1 MVNSLVSKRR
11 SRDSEYNFTLC
22 HTFTKEISL
31 NSYGELGSVIIHQTL
46 YNLFPPSD
54 FDPTL
59 IAPLTPP
66 EFIQRILVPEAAVGL
81 IMEDQG
87 LDINDKRKRAKAID
101 ILRESVA
108 YGVAMF
114 PDADTNVSGRGSSP
128 GLPSGKSGVDW
139 YMGVGDEI
147 VKERARARRREL
159 EEEER
164 VEEEMRERREREQED
179 IKSKGKRKGKGR
191 EQSLEVSESSDASR
205 SRARPRK
212 IQPAKLDE
220 HASDASDASE
230 RSKGT
235 RPRPRP
241 RPIRSDENTS
251 SDPSEQTC
259 PKPRRVQQQTRND
272 DSDSGQG
279 IQTVSKS
286 SKTSL
291 VGSLT
296 IDVDLCSDSSNSKT
310 NWTSDLGRPLKKLP
324 KKTRAA
330 SKTPDLQH
338 PDTDE
343 EASSE
348 LELQYPV
355 LPPNRNVTPRSS
367 IISLLSEDEDDEP
380 TPKPKKAP
388 SRSVPVFVPSRA
400 PSNLAKG
407 KAPLEMA
414 RERHK
419 DL

>member
-11 SRDSEYNFTLC
+11 SRDSEYNFTVC
-22 HTFTKEISL
+22 HTFTKEISV

-191 EQSLEVSESSDASR
+191 EQSLEVSGSSDASR

-220 HASDASDASE
+220 HASDTSE
-230 RSKGT
+230 RS

-241 RPIRSDENTS
+241 RPIRSRQPDENTS
-251 SDPSEQTC
+251 SDASEQSC
-259 PKPRRVQQQTRND
+259 PKPRRVQQQARND
-272 DSDSGQG
+272 GGDSGQG

-286 SKTSL
+286 SKALL

-296 IDVDLCSDSSNSKT
+296 IDVDLCSDSSNSKA

-380 TPKPKKAP
+380 TPKPKPKKAP
-388 SRSVPVFVPSRA
+388 SRSVPVLVPCRA